1 MLAGVAGLFGSA
13 QPWFIATGDT
23 AAPEGAITF
32 SAAEATGGLTQA
44 LAAVVLAGVLLTLV
58 LAVRGRRVLAV
69 LLAATG
75 IGMVL
80 VAALRLPPS
89 AAAVRAR
96 FRQVSLADSYV
107 LDGTGWPWAYGVA
120 GVLVVAGAVLL
131 WIGSP
136 GWRRRTSRYEPVAV
150 GTTADPATRTASGT
164 VNPTAV
170 PDDPAG
176 AWRALD
182 AGLDPTDDGAEPSRS
197 DLEPDHESTASS
209 DPDVRATGSADTM
222 VAGQEPS
229 VQRKIGDQ

>member
-1 MLAGVAGLFGSA
+1 VLAGVAGLFGSA
-13 QPWFIATGDT
+13 QPWFRATGDT

-44 LAAVVLAGVLLTLV
+44 LASVVLAGVLLTLV

-89 AAAVRAR
+89 AAAVRSR
-96 FRQVSLADSYV
+96 FRQVSLADSYL
-107 LDGTGWPWAYGVA
+107 LDGTGWPWVYGVA
-120 GVLVVAGAVLL
+120 GALVVAGAVLL

-136 GWRRRTSRYEPVAV
+136 GWRRRTSRYEPAAAA
-150 GTTADPATRTASGT
+150 GAAADPAASRATGT

-182 AGLDPTDDGAEPSRS
+182 AGLDPTDDGAEPPR
-197 DLEPDHESTASS
+197 PDHESTATS
-209 DPDVRATGSADTM
+209 DPDVRAGDSADTM